1 MMLVRFLPNTS
12 AQIYDNMVDIM
23 QEIWSMN
30 VRDLHNWSEFENK
43 LRLHFF
49 AEKNVPCESMET
61 AAFKTFRLKSRQ
73 AILTEFPQI
82 SEFLP
87 QGHKVLF
94 SKDNEIAVV
103 TLYGMQHLVPS
114 DKQLPTKRTADE

>member
-1 MMLVRFLPNTS
+1 
-12 AQIYDNMVDIM
+12 
-23 QEIWSMN
+23 
-30 VRDLHNWSEFENK
+30 
-43 LRLHFF
+43 
-49 AEKNVPCESMET
+49 MET

-73 AILTEFPQI
+73 AILTDVPVQI

-103 TLYGMQHLVPS
+103 TLYGMHNLVPS